1 MEQIDRQQGFTLI
14 EILTVCVIIGLIAA
28 FAIPSYM
35 QARRV
40 TYEDNAITRL
50 RRVALAE
57 SRYRSEYGRFGDFEE
72 LVTANYL
79 PKGYSLKYEFRS
91 PVTDSS
97 VLPYIDRY
105 SLTFVVPRSAN
116 SLYYKVD
123 AIPVGDNQMGL
134 RTFNI
139 NLFITGEVESD
150 NLLAIPPVREGL
162 SARGPVVA
170 DY

>member
-14 EILTVCVIIGLIAA
+14 EILSVCVIIGLIAA

-35 QARRV
+35 QSRRV
-40 TYEDNAITRL
+40 VYEDNAVSRL

-57 SRYRSEYGRFGDFEE
+57 SRYYTEYGRFGNFEE

-79 PKGYSLKYEFRS
+79 PKGYSTKYEFRS
-91 PVTDSS
+91 PVTSSS
-97 VLPYIDRY
+97 VLPFIDRY
-105 SLTFVVPRSAN
+105 SLTFAVPSSAN
-116 SLYYKVD
+116 SLYYKID

-139 NLFITGEVESD
+139 NVFVTGEIESD
-150 NLLAIPPVREGL
+150 NILTIPPVREGL
-162 SARGPVVA
+162 SSRGPIIT